1 MNQIYD
7 TSTKGKYQM
16 LIGKTGKMYKT
27 GKTPDEISLDIKQ
40 PVEKV
45 LECIEYC
52 KKADETR
59 ALMISGK
66 SKICGG
72 CIYNRDKDTCT
83 CKHVCIRDYNGYY
96 TGYTRAVKP
105 EKTITDI
112 FNSLSEDRKSI
123 IYSLIYIMMRN
134 YQMKSF

>member
-45 LECIEYC
+45 NNSFTSHLTEGVQQEPTVNVPTNSEPQ
-52 KKADETR
+52 KSPQKNGPTR
-59 ALMISGK
+59 
-66 SKICGG
+66 
-72 CIYNRDKDTCT
+72 
-83 CKHVCIRDYNGYY
+83 
-96 TGYTRAVKP
+96 
-105 EKTITDI
+105 
-112 FNSLSEDRKSI
+112 
-123 IYSLIYIMMRN
+123 
-134 YQMKSF
+134 